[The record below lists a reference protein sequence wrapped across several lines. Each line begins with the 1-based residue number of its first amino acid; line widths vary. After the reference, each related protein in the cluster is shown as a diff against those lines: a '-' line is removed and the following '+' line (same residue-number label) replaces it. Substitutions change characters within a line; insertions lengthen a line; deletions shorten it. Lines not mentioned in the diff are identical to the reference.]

1 MIVSRK
7 HPFERC
13 GLASLSD
20 LKTSELRDL
29 FSFLEREQEIFLA
42 QENKFRSAEYRWP
55 RDPLHTWSRVWEY
68 PYVYHHLKSRRG
80 DFGTTLPL
88 VIDLGSG
95 VTFFPFSIAR
105 LGYQVICVDIDP
117 ICGKDLTKAV
127 DCIAHEPGKVEFRL
141 TDGITLPFSNYE
153 ADIIYCISVLEHI
166 SKFEQ
171 TISEMARVL
180 RPKGTLLLTFDLD
193 MRGDSEIGPEKYN
206 ILIENLRKYFNE
218 YYQTETIHPADILTS
233 VTGPYPCK
241 VLKGSDLAWFLLK
254 QLILKLLR
262 GTKMAKN
269 PPFYLAVQG
278 MVLVKR

>member
-1 MIVSRK
+1 MIASRK

-20 LKTSELRDL
+20 LKTSEWRNL
-29 FSFLEREQEIFLA
+29 FSFLEREQEVFLA
-42 QENKFRSAEYRWP
+42 YENRFRSAEYRWP

-68 PYVYHHLKSRRG
+68 PYVYHHLKSRRE

-95 VTFFPFSIAR
+95 VTFFPFSVAR

-117 ICGKDLTKAV
+117 ICEKDLNNAV
-127 DCIAHEPGKVEFRL
+127 ELIPHKPGKIEFKL
-141 TDGITLPFSNYE
+141 TNGTNLPFSNAE

-166 SKFEQ
+166 PKFEQ

-180 RPKGTLLLTFDLD
+180 KPKGILLLTIDLD
-193 MRGDSEIGPEKYN
+193 LRGDSEIGPEKYN
-206 ILIENLRKYFNE
+206 ILIENLREYFNE
-218 YYQTETIHPADILTS
+218 YYSNSTIHPADILTS

-241 VLKGSDLAWFLLK
+241 ILKGSDLAWSLLK
-254 QLILKLLR
+254 QLILKLLH
-262 GTKMAKN
+262 GTKIAQN
-269 PPFYLAVQG
+269 PFFI
-278 MVLVKR
+278 